1 MTAAAILAHETI
13 GGGAQRVIV
22 MGGWLGDRGVFQPIH
37 NWLDREQFTYCF
49 VDPRGY
55 GGSREIA
62 GQHTNAEVAADLAV
76 TEKTVK
82 NVLLPVPFKVGVE
95 DRGGSLRVRLTLR
108 AHGIDF

>member
-1 MTAAAILAHETI
+1 MTAFAPFASSLLARFPSLTAREADILA
-13 GGGAQRVIV
+13 RVAHG
-22 MGGWLGDRGVFQPIH
+22 M
-37 NWLDREQFTYCF
+37 
-49 VDPRGY
+49 
-55 GGSREIA
+55 S
-62 GQHTNAEVAADLAV
+62 NAEVAADLAV